1 MYSVVNVSLVLAME
15 KIVCTFEEG
24 KCEFD
29 DDLNLDE
36 RWTVTKSTVK
46 KWDNTIN
53 IRTYLRLTLY
63 VAMQTSS

>member
-1 MYSVVNVSLVLAME
+1 ME

>member
-1 MYSVVNVSLVLAME
+1 VYSVVNVSLVLAME